1 MLRCWL
7 RLLTSLR
14 LAPSQTCFCLIFF
27 WLAICVVEFER
38 VNFAPPSVDIS
49 CRVFCGISLG
59 LHLVFLVQSQRFNEC
74 CKLGESWGL
83 FTRITKKKKRRTRKE
98 DEEEEEEGEE
108 KECITLHNQKTPA
121 GISKSLLR
129 LLPRRWF
136 FPHSW
141 QTIRVLYGFLLFLL
155 VIGWVLDHKLPP
167 DAGLPSGVYASGFWV
182 CTGAL
187 PRQQPRWCHPKMDF
201 GFPSLLPLAWLW

>member
-1 MLRCWL
+1 M
-7 RLLTSLR
+7 
-14 LAPSQTCFCLIFF
+14 
-27 WLAICVVEFER
+27 EFER
-38 VNFAPPSVDIS
+38 VNFAPPDSVYIL

-59 LHLVFLVQSQRFNEC
+59 LHLVFSVQSQRFNES
-74 CKLGESWGL
+74 CKLDESRGL
-83 FTRITKKKKRRTRKE
+83 FTRITKKKKRRTRK
-98 DEEEEEEGEE
+98 EEEEEGEE

-121 GISKSLLR
+121 GISKSLMR

-167 DAGLPSGVYASGFWV
+167 DAGLPSGVYASGF
-182 CTGAL
+182 
-187 PRQQPRWCHPKMDF
+187 
-201 GFPSLLPLAWLW
+201 